1 MNTKFD
7 YSNIET
13 AIAEPDASS
22 MIETFRA
29 IGYSIETAIADIID
43 NSITAGAKNIWVD
56 YNWKGP
62 RTILSILDDGHGMNN
77 EELIQAMRPG
87 SRNPLD
93 IRDIDDLGRFGL
105 GLKTASFSQT
115 RKFSVISK
123 QIDCKVYLWSWD
135 LDYVNK
141 SQSWKLINYCPEE
154 NHYTDKVGQLTSG
167 TCVIWW
173 DLDRI
178 TKDTKEDSE
187 DSKDKFLETMDG
199 VKSHLSMVF
208 HKFIDDGINIFF
220 NGRKIKPWDPFMIGT
235 DGLQAHPDAKFH
247 EGQIIIKG
255 FVLPHRSKLSYDEY
269 NYGKGPKDSWTAH
282 QGFYVYRSKRLL
294 VAGDWLGLFK
304 KEVHYDLCRI
314 RIDLPNTVD
323 EDWQIDIKKSIARP
337 PLKYKDQIIS
347 VAKDVRSQAIEVYR
361 HKGKILKRKL
371 SKDEYFP
378 FWEERVRHSKRFYK
392 LNRKHPLLTELLANS
407 NDLKGKIENVLKFI
421 EETVPVPLITLQ
433 ENENIK
439 PHGQPF
445 EGGNHDAVLDTMKKM
460 YQNLIKDGKTDKLA
474 KLFILNIEPFNF
486 YPEYIE
492 KLGAEYVSEC
502 N

>member
-1 MNTKFD
+1 MNPKFD

-13 AIAEPDASS
+13 AQAEPDASS

-29 IGYSIETAIADIID
+29 IGYSIDTAIADIID
-43 NSITAGAKNIWVD
+43 NSITAEAKNIWVD
-56 YNWKGP
+56 YIWGGSN
-62 RTILSILDDGHGMNN
+62 TVLSILDDGNGMNN

-87 SRNPLD
+87 ARNPLD
-93 IRDIDDLGRFGL
+93 TRDTNDLGRFGL

-115 RKFSVISK
+115 RKFSVVSK
-123 QIDCKVYLWSWD
+123 RIDCEVCLWSWD
-135 LDYVNK
+135 LDFVNK
-141 SQSWKLINYCPEE
+141 SKSWSLIKYCPTESNFTEKVEE
-154 NHYTDKVGQLTSG
+154 LTSG

-187 DSKDKFLETMDG
+187 DSKNKFLEKMEG

-208 HKFIDDGINIFF
+208 HRFIEDGVNIFF
-220 NGRKIKPWDPFMIGT
+220 QGRKIEPWDPLMIGF
-235 DGLQAHPDAKFH
+235 DGLQPKPDVKFSN
-247 EGQIIIKG
+247 GQIYIKG
-255 FVLPHRSKLSYDEY
+255 FVLPHRSKLSPEDYKC
-269 NYGKGPKDSWTAH
+269 GKGPKDSWTAH
-282 QGFYVYRSKRLL
+282 QGFYVYRSRRLL

-314 RIDLPNTVD
+314 RIDLPNNVD

-347 VAKDVRSQAIEVYR
+347 IAKEVRTQALEVYR

-371 SKDEYFP
+371 SKDKYFP
-378 FWEERVRHSKRFYK
+378 LWEERVRHGKRFYK
-392 LNRKHPLLTELLANS
+392 INRKHPLLIELLTKS
-407 NDLKGKIENVLKFI
+407 NDLKGEIDKVLQFI
-421 EETVPVPLITLQ
+421 EETVPIPLITLQ
-433 ENENIK
+433 ENENNQ

-445 EGGNHDAVLDTMKKM
+445 EGKNHDAVLDTMKAM
-460 YQNLIKDGKTDKLA
+460 YHNLIMKGKTDERA
-474 KLFILNIEPFNF
+474 KLIILNIEPFNF

-492 KLGAEYVSEC
+492 KLGVEYVSEC

>member
-1 MNTKFD
+1 MHTKFN

-13 AIAEPDASS
+13 AKAEPDASS

-29 IGYSIETAIADIID
+29 IGYSIDTAIADIID
-43 NSITAGAKNIWVD
+43 NSITAEAKNIWVD
-56 YNWKGP
+56 YIWKGP
-62 RTILSILDDGHGMNN
+62 NTVLSILDDGNGMNN

-87 SRNPLD
+87 SKNPLFT
-93 IRDIDDLGRFGL
+93 RDNDDLGRFGL

-115 RKFSVISK
+115 RKFSVFSK
-123 QIDCKVYLWSWD
+123 RVDGKIWLWSWD

-141 SQSWKLINYCPEE
+141 SQSWKLIKYCPEE
-154 NHYTDKVGQLTSG
+154 SNWTEKVEQLTSG

-173 DLDRI
+173 DIDRI

-187 DSKDKFLETMDG
+187 DSKNKFLETMES
-199 VKSHLSMVF
+199 VKYHLSMVF
-208 HKFIDDGINIFF
+208 HRFIEDGVNIYFQ
-220 NGRKIKPWDPFMIGT
+220 GRKIEPWDPFMIGF
-235 DGLQAHPDAKFH
+235 DGLQPKPDVNFH
-247 EGQIIIKG
+247 DGLINVKG
-255 FVLPHRSKLSYDEY
+255 FVLPHKSKLSSEDYK
-269 NYGKGPKDSWTAH
+269 YGKGPKDSWTAH
-282 QGFYVYRSKRLL
+282 QGFYVYRSNRLL

-314 RIDLPNTVD
+314 RIDLPNNVD

-347 VAKDVRSQAIEVYR
+347 VAKEARTQALEVYR
-361 HKGKILKRKL
+361 NKGKILKQKL
-371 SKDEYFP
+371 SRDEYFP
-378 FWEERVRHSKRFYK
+378 FWEERVRHGKRFYK
-392 LNRKHPLLTELLANS
+392 INRKHPLLTELLTKS
-407 NDLKGKIENVLKFI
+407 NYLKGEIENVLKFI

-445 EGGNHDAVLDTMKKM
+445 EGRNHDAVLYTMKKM
-460 YQNLIKDGKTDKLA
+460 YQNLIMDGKTDERA